1 LDEEESVVSKWEKLL
16 KRIRR
21 NPKAVRFN
29 DVAKILESMSYEQ
42 RQPNRGSSHWTFRK
56 HGCMPITI
64 PRQEPYVKETYVKI
78 IIDMLSEEEGV

>member
-1 LDEEESVVSKWEKLL
+1 VSKWEKLL

-29 DVAKILESMSYEQ
+29 DVAKILESMGYEQ
-42 RQPNRGSSHWTFRK
+42 RQPNRGSSHWIFRK

-78 IIDMLSEEEGV
+78 IIDMLGEEEGV